1 MTQTTNDRIE
11 NFNGDMKACVYFNQN
26 MADACNA
33 GKALTVFPENF
44 RKLPQTSGWR
54 PFESLPKDGSRFLAR
69 LDEHQDITIL
79 HYEQVEFQD
88 DGENYVPD
96 KWITGWMPL
105 PEWKS

>member
-1 MTQTTNDRIE
+1 MSNKQIETTENHEKAMEAERVRQQPGMTAPTTW
-11 NFNGDMKACVYFNQN
+11 K
-26 MADACNA
+26 
-33 GKALTVFPENF
+33 
-44 RKLPQTSGWR
+44 
-54 PFESLPKDGSRFLAR
+54 PFEGLPKDGSRFLAR

-105 PEWKS
+105 PEWNS